1 MMSSV
6 TNVFPLWVD
15 NLATIWRILVLE
27 HLTIFGFSHKMFLM
41 LQIKLGTMDQSEAQI
56 EWVIRPY
63 MNTTKKRKFLGD

>member
-6 TNVFPLWVD
+6 TNVFPLWFD

-27 HLTIFGFSHKMFLM
+27 HLTIFCFSHKMFLM